1 MRAPDAQLRAGHL
14 PADLYRQLP
23 QEDGRPQVVIV
34 QGGTRDWT
42 GPVVLTVVASLG
54 AGGVLLVLVLLLHVA
69 ATAAAALP
77 AVSVGGVTLKVAI
90 GGRK

>member
-14 PADLYRQLP
+14 PADIYRQLP
-23 QEDGRPQVVIV
+23 QEGRPQVVIV

-54 AGGVLLVLVLLLHVA
+54 VGGVLLVLVLLLHVA